1 MLKTMLTMPYI
12 FCLSLFFSLSSIAYA
27 QTIIGI
33 DIPGLHSN
41 DGQGL
46 YDVTIQQATGQAVLI
61 MSPGRA
67 VKAYE
72 NCTDCCISPANK
84 NPDFY
89 DYGDEHLVSQP
100 MFTAKVYIFS
110 KPGDASIDD
119 VSLLKGKKV
128 GTRKGMPYGNNV
140 ESSGARFMRVDK
152 LAQNIKKLER
162 GRLDYMVAY
171 TPDVYDVFDTLGK
184 TPFPH
189 AKNAPVAIHE
199 DSLLCKDTP
208 ENRLLI
214 ETLNA
219 AI

>member
-1 MLKTMLTMPYI
+1 MFKTMLRI
-12 FCLSLFFSLSSIAYA
+12 SSLFCSSLFFFLASSSYA

-46 YDVTIQQATGQAVLI
+46 YDLTIQQATGQSVLI

-72 NCTDCCISPANK
+72 SCADCCISPANK

-89 DYGDEHLVSQP
+89 DYDDGHLVSQP

-110 KPGDASIDD
+110 KPGDAVIDD
-119 VSLLKGKKV
+119 ITLLKGKKV

-140 ESSGARFMRVDK
+140 ESSGARFMRADK

-184 TPFPH
+184 APFPH

-208 ENRLLI
+208 ENRVLI
-214 ETLNA
+214 EKLNA